1 MSIQRLEIEILVDN
15 IAGSFSGGTLGE
27 HGFSALSKVQFSD
40 SELIILF
47 DTGPSPVAFLNNIKK
62 LEVDLTTIDAIVL
75 SHGHLDHIGGL
86 KEAVA
91 LTKKRVPVICH
102 PQTVSPKYL
111 TEKGKKKDVGFQKIF
126 ESIDD
131 LKKQAHL
138 ITKSTSH
145 KFTNTVMTTGEVP
158 RRNDYEVL
166 SGDLPDVTTVK
177 NGKSIP
183 DMLED
188 DLSMVFQFAD
198 DSIVILA
205 GCCHAGIVNTVTKAE
220 ELTGSSNIVGIV
232 GGLHIRDASHDRL
245 TQTTQELMKYPIKG
259 IAPCHCTGFR
269 GKYALSSAFGK
280 RFLDVSVSSKIKFE
294 NSIMIFNEK

>member
-1 MSIQRLEIEILVDN
+1 
-15 IAGSFSGGTLGE
+15 
-27 HGFSALSKVQFSD
+27 
-40 SELIILF
+40 
-47 DTGPSPVAFLNNIKK
+47 
-62 LEVDLTTIDAIVL
+62 
-75 SHGHLDHIGGL
+75 
-86 KEAVA
+86 
-91 LTKKRVPVICH
+91 VICH

-111 TEKGKKKDVGFQKIF
+111 TEKGKTNDVGFQKIF

-138 ITKSTSH
+138 ITTTTSH
-145 KFTNTVMTTGEVP
+145 KFTKTVMTTGEVP
-158 RRNDYEVL
+158 RRNDYEIL

-205 GCCHAGIVNTVTKAE
+205 GCCHAGIVNTVAKTE
-220 ELTGSSNIVGIV
+220 ELTGSRNIVGIV
-232 GGLHIRDASHDRL
+232 GGLHIRDASYDRL
-245 TQTTQELMKYPIKG
+245 TQTTQELMKYPIKR

-269 GKYALSSAFGK
+269 GKYALSSAFEK
-280 RFLDVSVSSKIKFE
+280 KFLDVSVSSKIKFE
-294 NSIMIFNEK
+294 NSIMMSNEK

>member
-1 MSIQRLEIEILVDN
+1 MSIQKLEIQILVEN
-15 IAGSFSGGTLGE
+15 IAGSYSGGTLGE
-27 HGFSALSKVQFSD
+27 YGFSALTKVQFSD

-86 KEAVA
+86 KEAIA
-91 LTKKRVPVICH
+91 LTKKRIPVICH
-102 PQTVSPKYL
+102 PQTVSPKFF
-111 TEKGKKKDVGFQKIF
+111 TEKGKTYDVGFQKIF
-126 ESIDD
+126 ESIED
-131 LKKQAHL
+131 LKKQVHL
-138 ITKSTSH
+138 ITTTTSH
-145 KFTNTVMTTGEVP
+145 EFTKSVMTTGEVP
-158 RRNDYEVL
+158 LKNDYEVL
-166 SGDLPDVTTVK
+166 SGNLRDVTTVK

-188 DLSMVFQFAD
+188 DLSMVFHLAD

-205 GCCHAGIVNTVTKAE
+205 GCCHAGIVNTVAKTE
-220 ELTGSSNIVGIV
+220 ELTDSSNIVGIV

-245 TQTTQELMKYPIKG
+245 SQTIQELEKYPIKK

-269 GKYALSSAFGK
+269 GKYALSTAFGEK
-280 RFLDVSVSSKIKFE
+280 FLDVSVSSKIKFE
-294 NSIMIFNEK
+294 AAR